1 MAFTDEYQFESK
13 AGKGGDGVVRWRHEK
28 SREFAGPAGGD
39 GGRGGDVYIRAVR
52 DIALLSKYR
61 NKTRFDAE
69 DGHPGEK
76 KSMKGKNGEDL
87 YIELPVGS
95 VVTNLDTHEIFDLTH
110 EGDTFMVLAGG
121 QGGYGNE
128 NFKSSRNITPKQATT
143 GKPGQEGRFAV
154 ELRLIADIGLIG
166 LPSAGKSS
174 LLNAL
179 THADA
184 KVGAYDF
191 TTLEPNLGVM
201 YGIVLADIPGL
212 IEGASEG
219 KGLGHKFLRHVRRTH
234 ILAHCVSCEHDDITS
249 AYHTIREELKRYDE
263 TMCEKPEILILTK
276 TDMCSPEELSEK
288 IKEAKKLSQHVETVT
303 LYDDESVKYIGGVFA
318 RLENEKLGI

>member
-1 MAFTDEYQFESK
+1 MSLTDEYTFESK

-28 SREFAGPAGGD
+28 AKEFGGPAGGD
-39 GGRGGDVYIRAVR
+39 GGKGADVYIRAVR

-95 VVTNLDTHEIFDLTH
+95 VVTNLDTHETFDLLK
-110 EGDTFMVLAGG
+110 EGDTFMVLSGG

-128 NFKSSRNITPKQATT
+128 NFKSSCNITPKQATV
-143 GKPGQEGRFAV
+143 GRPGQEGRFTV

-174 LLNAL
+174 LLNVL
-179 THADA
+179 TKAEA
-184 KVGAYDF
+184 KVGAYPF
-191 TTLEPNLGVM
+191 TTLEPNLGVL
-201 YGIVLADIPGL
+201 YGVVIADIPGL

-219 KGLGHKFLRHVRRTH
+219 KGLGHKFLRHVRRTRA
-234 ILAHCVSCEHDDITS
+234 LAHCISCENEDI
-249 AYHTIREELKRYDE
+249 AAVYQTIREELKRYDP
-263 TMCEKPEILILTK
+263 TLCDKPEVLILTK
-276 TDMCSPEELSEK
+276 TDVCSPEELTEK
-288 IKEAKKLSQHVETVT
+288 VKQAKKLSKRVETVT
-303 LYDDESVKYIGGVFA
+303 LYDDEAVKHISDVFV
-318 RLENEKLGI
+318 ELGK

>member
-1 MAFTDEYQFESK
+1 MSFIDEYHFESR

-28 SREFAGPAGGD
+28 AKEFAGPAGGD
-39 GGRGGDVYIRAVR
+39 GGKGGDVYIRAVR
-52 DIALLSKYR
+52 DVALLSKYR
-61 NKTRFDAE
+61 NKDRFDAE
-69 DGHPGEK
+69 NGHDGEK

-95 VVTNLDTHEIFDLTH
+95 IVTNLDTHEVFDLAR
-110 EGDTFMVLAGG
+110 EGDTYMVLAGG
-121 QGGYGNE
+121 QGGFGNE
-128 NFKSSRNITPKQATT
+128 RFKSSRNVTPKQATS

-179 THADA
+179 TEAHA
-184 KVGAYDF
+184 KVGAYHF

-201 YGIVLADIPGL
+201 YGVVLADIPGL

-219 KGLGHKFLRHVRRTH
+219 KALGHNFLRHIRRTH
-234 ILAHCVSCEHDDITS
+234 VLAHCVSCENDDIAG
-249 AYHTIREELKRYDE
+249 AYATIREELKRYDP
-263 TMCEKPEILILTK
+263 TLCDKSEILVLTK
-276 TDMCSPEELSEK
+276 TDVCTPEELEEK
-288 IKEAKKLSQHVETVT
+288 IAQAKQLAPHVETVS
-303 LYDDESVKYIGGVFA
+303 LYDDASVK
-318 RLENEKLGI
+318 KLGEAFVKLETEN